1 MSDNVWWLVVQNTR
15 QFLAAYEDPQRGQLR
30 ELPLPKCVEIWGWA
44 PFGDE
49 DLSPEAEEKRNNS
62 FVQGNISNYLLPVVA
77 PKYLK
82 WLRSRRHICRE
93 MSSMMQLGEH
103 PNIVKLHEVL
113 ELVQVSTLVVSLN
126 QYKYYH
132 PPSASSQA
140 PTCAIPRPRANAS
153 RRPRVRLRRCLTA
166 EDARLILVMINDL
179 DSQFLINY
187 SCSS

>member
-126 QYKYYH
+126 QYKY
-132 PPSASSQA
+132 
-140 PTCAIPRPRANAS
+140 
-153 RRPRVRLRRCLTA
+153 
-166 EDARLILVMINDL
+166 D
-179 DSQFLINY
+179 
-187 SCSS
+187 